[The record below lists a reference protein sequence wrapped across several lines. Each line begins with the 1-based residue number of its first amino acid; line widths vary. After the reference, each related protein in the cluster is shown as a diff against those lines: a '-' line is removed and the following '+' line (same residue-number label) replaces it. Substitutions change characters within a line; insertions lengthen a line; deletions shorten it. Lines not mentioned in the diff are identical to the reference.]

1 MPSVSNGLHI
11 AFHTICL
18 KQQCGRCISRV
29 LAEQSHL
36 CRGCCD
42 NLHREWDKA
51 RDNYDRALSI
61 LSQIDISE
69 QEKHIQNRID
79 MLLREI
85 AYDYKIAISNSEN
98 LTSESAPAI
107 ISLALDDESIPLK
120 TKQKLGELLSQLPSS
135 GEVTSDYPIVM
146 NEKVKEKIVLFQT
159 RYHDAFNL
167 WLSRSTK
174 YMPMIRRVFKE
185 EGIPLDIGYLPLVE
199 SGFSPSAY
207 SWAKAAGVWQ
217 FIVGTSSRYGLKTDW
232 YIDERRDPE
241 KATRAAARYLK
252 DLYKMFG
259 DWELALASYN
269 CGENRVKRLIK
280 ENGTSNY
287 WELPLPKET
296 RNYIPLFNAALY
308 IAKDRANTAFIQI
321 IRNHR
326 SMILSG

>member
-1 MPSVSNGLHI
+1 
-11 AFHTICL
+11 
-18 KQQCGRCISRV
+18 
-29 LAEQSHL
+29 
-36 CRGCCD
+36 
-42 NLHREWDKA
+42 
-51 RDNYDRALSI
+51 
-61 LSQIDISE
+61 
-69 QEKHIQNRID
+69 